1 MAATFA
7 IPGLLRQ
14 SMSPYHLGTSH
25 LTQSAVTM
33 FAFVALAILSA
44 VAPFASAVPTP
55 SEHVLVPGGYRARSE
70 TNFYQVP
77 EGGSVSHV
85 EDKVHVLD
93 AAGSVVHIVTPQFAT
108 PTKVNADAVL
118 PLPTGWVA
126 YASWQNSGSDAIA
139 SFTTSWTVPAVPP
152 TDDGQ
157 TLFYFNSIEPTSGN
171 AILQPVLQYG
181 SSAAGGGSYWAVATW
196 YLVGNSVM
204 YTNPVRVS
212 AGANLNGIITL
223 KSHSGSSYNYV
234 SSFTNVGSTSL
245 TVNGAA
251 QLTWATETLEVYSV
265 ASQND
270 FASGSTVFSNINL
283 SLASGAVPS
292 VKWST
297 VSSSQDHLTTTVN
310 TNGATNAKITITHS

>member
-7 IPGLLRQ
+7 IPGLLRR

-25 LTQSAVTM
+25 LTQSADTM

-77 EGGSVSHV
+77 RRRAHRDPAVRHP
-85 EDKVHVLD
+85 D
-93 AAGSVVHIVTPQFAT
+93 
-108 PTKVNADAVL
+108 KVNADAVL
-118 PLPTGWVA
+118 PCRPAGSPTRRGK
-126 YASWQNSGSDAIA
+126 
-139 SFTTSWTVPAVPP
+139 TRVPTRSRRSPLAGPSLLSRPP
-152 TDDGQ
+152 TTARPVLLQLDRAH
-157 TLFYFNSIEPTSGN
+157 LRN